1 MALTRI
7 SVTLLLLVGI
17 MTVVTFA
24 QFPYRESG
32 EENEYGDV
40 QARKR
45 LCLLQGRY
53 CVWRFPRCKRACYHN
68 YYYCIRL
75 HRVVQ
80 DVKESTEDSLT
91 ALDQPMAFASSSVDM
106 PAEFEE
112 ENENGNAQHRYKL
125 STCYILYGHCICKS
139 GIRCK
144 QACLYGFRKC
154 VRGRRLIQDNEENLV
169 E

>member
-24 QFPYRESG
+24 ENQDRES
-32 EENEYGDV
+32 EEDNEYGDV
-40 QARKR
+40 QKGKY
-45 LCLLQGRY
+45 LCRRQRNY
-53 CVWRFPRCKRACYHN
+53 CVRRFRRCKTACNHN
-68 YYYCIRL
+68 YYYCLRL

-80 DVKESTEDSLT
+80 DVEESTEDSLT

-112 ENENGNAQHRYKL
+112 ENENGNAQHRYKKA
-125 STCYILYGHCICKS
+125 TCYVLYGHCICRS
-139 GIRCK
+139 GVRCK
-144 QACLYGFRKC
+144 KACLYGFRKC
-154 VRGRRLIQDNEENLV
+154 VQGRRLIQDDEENLV

>member
-24 QFPYRESG
+24 ENQDRES
-32 EENEYGDV
+32 EEDNEYGDV
-40 QARKR
+40 QAKR
-45 LCLLQGRY
+45 ALCLRQDRY
-53 CVWRFPRCKRACYHN
+53 CVKRFPRCKRACYHN

-80 DVKESTEDSLT
+80 DVEESTEDSLT

-112 ENENGNAQHRYKL
+112 ENENGNAQHRYKRR
-125 STCYILYGHCICKS
+125 TCYILYRRCINYS
-139 GIRCK
+139 GRRCTHV
-144 QACLYGFRKC
+144 CRYGYYKC
-154 VRGRRLIQDNEENLV
+154 VRGIRLIQDDEENLV